1 MFKKLINEGNGKT
14 KVKICHCH
22 DAALRLVSLVTAV
35 NLNLKKYKFLKSIGK
50 KMQLF
55 EG

>member
-1 MFKKLINEGNGKT
+1 MVKKLINKGNGKN

-35 NLNLKKYKFLKSIGK
+35 CLTL
-50 KMQLF
+50 
-55 EG
+55 